1 MKYHCRRIGMHL
13 LKRKMSPK
21 AATKEATPAPAS
33 PRDHDEDRD
42 HKHKH
47 NHNKNHD
54 ENLDQHNVGDNNN
67 DNNPILYNLAVAP
80 SLSLD
85 SSSKPTSDVEEGQE
99 EKEERLSPNTVK
111 AVLNNL
117 EREAENRVKDGFNR
131 WNFTF
136 GVANTHFVVYMWA
149 VYPEHFWILYII
161 EGAFFLS
168 FRFYKLWNKR
178 PLNQALHYL
187 DFCWVTSIACYI
199 FLSIV
204 LFVGGPGNELF
215 SPTFRRQFLELTF
228 GVACGPLLG
237 TLLVTPLSLV
247 FHSNETMASVFL
259 HFFPAMQLYILRW
272 NSSVMREVWPVFWYE
287 NFDFLN
293 FWPREGLPGSVLGNS
308 LIYYFCWAVPYMIFQ
323 LVIGLDLPRTHRKMK
338 TKEGIPKQPFY
349 DTVYHFNMREGQ
361 CVWMGEVLWKRPKE
375 ESLRM
380 VETNEFE
387 LRDFFAYM
395 TLHFISV
402 VASVV
407 LLAWFC
413 SLSKY
418 SHAAWIYAIFGL
430 VILRGANRYV
440 YYSTQMY
447 TSIVRRQFVSLLGH
461 GAIGSGNDLDV
472 NHIEGDWTYSRLNR

>member
-1 MKYHCRRIGMHL
+1 MHL

-149 VYPEHFWILYII
+149 VYPD
-161 EGAFFLS
+161 
-168 FRFYKLWNKR
+168 
-178 PLNQALHYL
+178 YL
-187 DFCWVTSIACYI
+187 DFCWVTRIACYI

-204 LFVGGPGNELF
+204 LFLFVGGPGNKLF
-215 SPTFRRQFLELTF
+215 QLPFDVSF
-228 GVACGPLLG
+228 
-237 TLLVTPLSLV
+237 
-247 FHSNETMASVFL
+247 ETMTSVFL
-259 HFFPAMQLYILRW
+259 LRW
-272 NSSVMREVWPVFWYE
+272 NSSC
-287 NFDFLN
+287 L
-293 FWPREGLPGSVLGNS
+293 LVL
-308 LIYYFCWAVPYMIFQ
+308 
-323 LVIGLDLPRTHRKMK
+323 K
-338 TKEGIPKQPFY
+338 TKIRTFG
-349 DTVYHFNMREGQ
+349 
-361 CVWMGEVLWKRPKE
+361 
-375 ESLRM
+375 
-380 VETNEFE
+380 
-387 LRDFFAYM
+387 
-395 TLHFISV
+395 
-402 VASVV
+402 
-407 LLAWFC
+407 
-413 SLSKY
+413 
-418 SHAAWIYAIFGL
+418 IFG
-430 VILRGANRYV
+430 RGRDCRGV
-440 YYSTQMY
+440 CWG
-447 TSIVRRQFVSLLGH
+447 IV
-461 GAIGSGNDLDV
+461 
-472 NHIEGDWTYSRLNR
+472 